1 MLICARSAA
10 ALVALA
16 TLTSSAMADGQ
27 AVINLTG
34 LKIKNATNQTKSSSP
49 DTIDA
54 GPRYSYV
61 VDGMVKGDSGL
72 LAVLYPSPTPLATV
86 LESFQTGASEAL
98 SGAVN
103 NLAATHPVVLLDQT
117 FSGTTVIASVT
128 VNFSA
133 RFTVGIDAGN
143 AAYFSLT
150 SVVIDPSFLVGSM
163 SFTSGTATIRRVA
176 CAADINADGFVNA
189 LDYDMYA
196 SWFEVGSS
204 LADFNG
210 DGFVNGLDYD
220 EFASRFEVGC

>member
-1 MLICARSAA
+1 MSICARSVV

-16 TLTSSAMADGQ
+16 TLTSAAKADDQ
-27 AVINLTG
+27 AVINLAG

-128 VNFSA
+128 VTFSA
-133 RFTVGIDAGN
+133 HFTVGIDASN
-143 AAYFSLT
+143 NAYFSLT
-150 SVVIDPSFLVGSM
+150 SVVIDPSFIVGSM
-163 SFTSGTATIRRVA
+163 SFTSGTATIKRVA
-176 CAADINADGFVNA
+176 CAADSNCDGYVNGN
-189 LDYDMYA
+189 DYDEFA
-196 SWFEVGSS
+196 SWFESGSPR
-204 LADFNG
+204 ADFNG
-210 DGFVNGLDYD
+210 DGYVNGNDYD
-220 EFASRFEVGC
+220 GFASHFEAGC